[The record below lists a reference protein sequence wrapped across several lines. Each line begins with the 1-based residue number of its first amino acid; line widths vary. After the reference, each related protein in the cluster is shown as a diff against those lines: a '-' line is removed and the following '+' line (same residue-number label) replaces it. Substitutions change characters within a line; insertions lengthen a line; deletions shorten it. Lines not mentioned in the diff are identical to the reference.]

1 MTDTPDGLA
10 LDWLELPR
18 ALDQARLPM
27 PPSTADFLQVAQ
39 LANLLTS
46 LFWGTNDFYE
56 SPENRLAAAR
66 WREDSRMDYVVARLA
81 DDVDA
86 PGRIVGFGFLAQ
98 EPGVTT
104 AEVWVG
110 VHPDFRR
117 AGIGSAL
124 LGEVEAEALRRG
136 RTTLQSWTDNALVAP
151 AAVGSGP
158 VFVRGTSLDTGL
170 TPVVPPAGKGPAGG
184 PDVGYPAL
192 RPEAPDAAFAA
203 ARGYAL
209 AQLEWCSVLDLGRAA
224 GQALRAESAAA
235 PGGDY
240 ELVGWD
246 GACPEEH
253 AESLADLMGR
263 MLTDAPTGDL
273 DIIPETW
280 DVERLRAEERAREEI
295 GLSMITCAALH
306 RPSGRLVGHSDIE
319 TFRDLPQA
327 AYQGNT
333 LVHPEHRGRRLA
345 VLLKAANVSR
355 LLRARPTTER
365 LYAWAAEDNP
375 AILRANAEL
384 GFVPVSTHPGWQKRA

>member
-1 MTDTPDGLA
+1 MTHGITLE
-10 LDWLELPR
+10 WLELPR

-98 EPGVTT
+98 ETGTTT

-110 VHPDFRR
+110 VHPGFRR

-124 LGEVEAEALRRG
+124 LGEAEAEALRRG
-136 RTTLQSWTDNALVAP
+136 RTTLQSWTDNALVDP

-170 TPVVPPAGKGPAGG
+170 TPVVPAAGEG
-184 PDVGYPAL
+184 PDVGHPAL
-192 RPEAPDAAFAA
+192 RSDAPDAAFAA
-203 ARGYAL
+203 AHGYAL

-224 GQALRAESAAA
+224 GTMLQAESASTS
-235 PGGDY
+235 GEDY
-240 ELVGWD
+240 ELVGWE
-246 GACPEEH
+246 GACPDEY
-253 AESLADLMGR
+253 ADSLADLLGR
-263 MLTDAPTGDL
+263 MLTDAPAGDL
-273 DIIPETW
+273 EVVSEAW
-280 DVERLRAEERAREEI
+280 DVERLRTEERTREGI
-295 GLSMITCAALH
+295 GLTMVTTAALH
-306 RPSGRLVGHSDIE
+306 RPSGRLAGHSDIE

-333 LVHPEHRGRRLA
+333 LVHPGHRGRRLA
-345 VLLKAANVSR
+345 LLLKAANVSR
-355 LLRARPTTER
+355 LLRLRPTTER
-365 LYAWAAEDNP
+365 LYAWTAEENP
-375 AILRANAEL
+375 AIQQANQEL
-384 GFVPVSTHPGWQKRA
+384 GFVPVSTHPGWQKTS